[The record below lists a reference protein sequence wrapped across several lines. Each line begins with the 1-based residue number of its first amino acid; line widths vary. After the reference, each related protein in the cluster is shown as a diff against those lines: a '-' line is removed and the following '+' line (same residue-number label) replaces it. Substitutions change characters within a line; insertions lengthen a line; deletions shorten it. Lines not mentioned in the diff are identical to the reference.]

1 MKRTIGMMAILAFLA
16 TGVALA
22 QEKSYSES
30 KTRETNSE
38 GTSKYRT
45 RTVTGTVKDYETG
58 KKITISGPK
67 NKSYAFNL
75 DENARVEGNI
85 AVGQSAKVEYTE
97 KGGRKYVTVLSE
109 ARAAEGMNSSGKM
122 HMASMTRQKGSR
134 VKTETVVGSV
144 KEYEAGKSI
153 TVTGPENKDY
163 SFDLDKNVAMKG
175 SVSVGERV
183 KVSYTKT
190 SGGQKVTSVSA
201 YPSASHHSMKTRKTA
216 A

>member
-16 TGVALA
+16 TGAA
-22 QEKSYSES
+22 FGQQKSYSES
-30 KTRETNSE
+30 KTRETTSE

-45 RTVTGTVKDYETG
+45 KTVTGTVKRYETG

-97 KGGRKYVTVLSE
+97 KGGRKQVTVLSE
-109 ARAAEGMNSSGKM
+109 AKTEADMSRGGTM
-122 HMASMTRQKGSR
+122 HMASTTRQKGTR

-144 KEYEAGKSI
+144 KDYEAGKSI

-163 SFDLDKNVAMKG
+163 SFDLDNNVAMKG

-190 SGGQKVTSVSA
+190 AGGQKVTSVSP
-201 YPSASHHSMKTRKTA
+201 YPSASHSKKTRKTA

>member
-1 MKRTIGMMAILAFLA
+1 MKRTIGMMTILAFLA
-16 TGVALA
+16 TGIALG

-30 KTRETNSE
+30 KTREKTSE

-45 RTVTGTVKDYETG
+45 RIVTGTVKDYEAG

-67 NKSYAFNL
+67 DKSYAFKL
-75 DENARVEGNI
+75 DQDARVEGNI
-85 AVGQSAKVEYTE
+85 AVGQNAKVEYTE
-97 KGGRKYVTVLSE
+97 RGGDKYVTVLSE
-109 ARAAEGMNSSGKM
+109 AKAEARATSGSM
-122 HMASMTRQKGSR
+122 HMASTTRQRGSK

-144 KEYEAGKSI
+144 KDYEAGKSI

-183 KVSYTKT
+183 KVSYTKAA
-190 SGGQKVTSVSA
+190 GGHKVTSVSA
-201 YPSASHHSMKTRKTA
+201 YPSASHSKKTRKTA

>member
-16 TGVALA
+16 TGVALG

-30 KTRETNSE
+30 KTKEKTSE

-45 RTVTGTVKDYETG
+45 RIVTGTVKDYDAG
-58 KKITISGPK
+58 KKITISGPN
-67 NKSYAFNL
+67 NKSYAFKL
-75 DENARVEGNI
+75 DQNALVEGNI
-85 AVGQSAKVEYTE
+85 AVGQNAKVEYTE
-97 KGGRKYVTVLSE
+97 RGGDKYVTVLSE
-109 ARAAEGMNSSGKM
+109 AKAASRAASGSM
-122 HMASMTRQKGSR
+122 HMTSTTRQRGSR

-144 KEYEAGKSI
+144 KEYEAGKAI

-190 SGGQKVTSVSA
+190 SGGQKVTSVST
-201 YPSASHHSMKTRKTA
+201 YPSASHSKKTRKTA

>member
-22 QEKSYSES
+22 QEKAYSES
-30 KTRETNSE
+30 KTRQTTSE

-45 RTVTGTVKDYETG
+45 RTVMGTVKDYEAG
-58 KKITISGPK
+58 KKITITGPK
-67 NKSYAFNL
+67 NKKYAFNL
-75 DENARVEGNI
+75 DENARIEGNI
-85 AVGQSAKVEYTE
+85 AVGQNAKVEYTE
-97 KGGRKYVTVLSE
+97 KGGKKNVTVISE
-109 ARAAEGMNSSGKM
+109 AKTRSEMAGRGSM
-122 HMASMTRQKGSR
+122 HMASTSRQTGSK

-144 KEYEAGKSI
+144 KDYEAGKSI

-163 SFDLDKNVAMKG
+163 SFDLDQNVATKG
-175 SVSVGERV
+175 SISVGERV

-190 SGGQKVTSVSA
+190 SGGQKVTSVSP

>member
-16 TGVALA
+16 TGIALA

-30 KTRETNSE
+30 KTKETTSE

-45 RTVTGTVKDYETG
+45 RIVTGTVKDYEAG
-58 KKITISGPK
+58 KKITISGPN
-67 NKSYAFNL
+67 NKSYAFRL
-75 DENARVEGNI
+75 DQNALVEGNI
-85 AVGQSAKVEYTE
+85 AVGQNAKVEYTE
-97 KGGRKYVTVLSE
+97 RGGDKYVSVLSE
-109 ARAAEGMNSSGKM
+109 ARAAARMNRGSM
-122 HMASMTRQKGSR
+122 HLASTTRQRGSR
-134 VKTETVVGSV
+134 VKAETVVGSV
-144 KEYEAGKSI
+144 KDYEAGKSI

-163 SFDLDKNVAMKG
+163 TFDLDKNVAMKG

-190 SGGQKVTSVSA
+190 AGGQKVTSVSP
-201 YPSASHHSMKTRKTA
+201 YHSASHSKKTGKTA

>member
-16 TGVALA
+16 TGAALA
-22 QEKSYSES
+22 QEKTYSES
-30 KTRETNSE
+30 KTRDKTSE

-45 RTVTGTVKDYETG
+45 RTVTGTVKQYEAG
-58 KKITISGPK
+58 KKITISGPHD
-67 NKSYAFNL
+67 KSYAFDL

-85 AVGQSAKVEYTE
+85 AVGQYAKVEYTE
-97 KGGRKYVTVLSE
+97 KGGRKSVTVLSE
-109 ARAAEGMNSSGKM
+109 GKAGANATSGTM
-122 HMASMTRQKGSR
+122 HVASTTRQKGTR
-134 VKTETVVGSV
+134 VKSETVVGSV

-175 SVSVGERV
+175 SISVGERV

-190 SGGQKVTSVSA
+190 SGGQKVTAVSA
-201 YPSASHHSMKTRKTA
+201 YPSASHSKKTRKTA